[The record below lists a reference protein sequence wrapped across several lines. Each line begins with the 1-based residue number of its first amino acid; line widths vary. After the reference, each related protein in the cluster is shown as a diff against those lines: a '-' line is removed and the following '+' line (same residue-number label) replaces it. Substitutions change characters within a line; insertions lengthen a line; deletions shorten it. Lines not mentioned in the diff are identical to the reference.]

1 MILNIENNQRGRF
14 AVKYRV
20 MSGLKDGLFV
30 FIGVVLIALFFNY
43 TGIHFGHNRLWGSLG
58 NLNVINIFED
68 KALNGLLILGVI
80 LGMIAFILGFASPK
94 IISLKNLKRN
104 NNFK

>member
-30 FIGVVLIALFFNY
+30 FIGVVLIALFFIIQGY
-43 TGIHFGHNRLWGSLG
+43 
-58 NLNVINIFED
+58 NLVIIGFEVVW
-68 KALNGLLILGVI
+68 AI
-80 LGMIAFILGFASPK
+80 
-94 IISLKNLKRN
+94 
-104 NNFK
+104 